1 MEVDWSIDSEEATD
15 NLNLHDVNSLEASMA
30 VLLHTSLKL
39 ESEQI
44 NAGLLPQQKVLAVD
58 LHVKNVTQKDSTT
71 NAIDFHMNAMV
82 DVLYVAN
89 ANHAVQDMASV
100 LIRLA
105 RQEQIEEQISDDIYS
120 ILGNTANTVTINFR
134 SVDPPSSMLWEIE
147 EHVDNSGENTDK
159 ALILA
164 CTLLCASLLVVTA
177 VLLYVVGGWRDL
189 REKLEEQMD
198 WIKSRT
204 YSGSHDEGSNNS
216 GDEESG
222 IDVADSESVDD
233 QATNPSGIL
242 GAASNEE
249 HQRMARTAGLG
260 IHSTPERGID
270 GDAGYDTTPFSE
282 MSQYTDSS
290 RAPLGISS
298 MRKMDQQPIESSNRM
313 MSLPPLAYQ

>member
-1 MEVDWSIDSEEATD
+1 MEVDWSIDTTTSTTD
-15 NLNLHDVNSLEASMA
+15 LNLHDVNSLESSLA
-30 VLLHTSLKL
+30 VLLHTRLKT
-39 ESEQI
+39 ESQQI
-44 NAGLLPQQKVLAVD
+44 NAGLLPQQQVLAVD
-58 LHVKNVTQKDSTT
+58 LHVKNVTQLSTEG
-71 NAIDFHMNAMV
+71 DFHMNAMV
-82 DVLYVAN
+82 DVLYVADST
-89 ANHAVQDMASV
+89 AVVQDMASV
-100 LIRLA
+100 LIRLT
-105 RQEQIEEQISDDIYS
+105 RQEDIEALLRDDIDT
-120 ILGNTANTVTINFR
+120 ILGQEAQAVTINFR
-134 SVDPPSSMLWEIE
+134 SVHPPSSMLWEIE
-147 EHVDNSGENTDK
+147 EHVDNSGKNTDK

-164 CTLLCASLLVVTA
+164 CTLLCAALFVVTT

-189 REKLEEQMD
+189 RDKLEEQME

-204 YSGSHDEGSNNS
+204 YSGSHDEDDS

-249 HQRMARTAGLG
+249 QQQRMARTAGLG

-298 MRKMDQQPIESSNRM
+298 MRKMDQQPIETTTSHRM
-313 MSLPPLAYQ
+313 MALPPLAYQ